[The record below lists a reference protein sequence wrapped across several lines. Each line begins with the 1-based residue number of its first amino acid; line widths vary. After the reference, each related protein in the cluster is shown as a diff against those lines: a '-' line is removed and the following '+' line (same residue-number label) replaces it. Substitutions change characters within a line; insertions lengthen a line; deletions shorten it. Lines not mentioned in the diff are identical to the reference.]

1 MVDSLNRKV
10 ILASRP
16 VGVPQADH
24 FAVKEHPRPAAAEGQ
39 FVLRNRFLSV
49 SPAMRG
55 WVNAAKNYSDP
66 VPVGAVMRA
75 NTVGEV
81 VESRHPGYAAGDIL
95 VGMFGWQTFA
105 VDDGSAVTTRL
116 ESPTAPLS
124 AYLGVL
130 GISGVT
136 AYFGLLDVG
145 RPKARD
151 TVVVSTAAGSVGSV
165 AGQIAKIKGCR
176 TVGLTGSDAK
186 VRQCIED
193 FGYDAAINY
202 RTADLDAAL
211 AEACPDGVDVYY
223 DNVSGAVSDAV
234 YRHLAM
240 GARCVICGTVSVA
253 SWDPPPQGPRIERY
267 MLVNRARF
275 QGFVIYDYRPRWPE
289 AVRDLSGWLKAG
301 ELTYRE
307 EILEGIDAAPGS
319 IARLY
324 DGDNMGKLSIRV

>member
-24 FAVKEHPRPAAAEGQ
+24 FAVKEDPRPAAAEGQ

-55 WVNAAKNYSDP
+55 WVNAVKNYSDP

-81 VESRHPGYAAGDIL
+81 VESRHPGDAAGEIL

-116 ESPTAPLS
+116 ENPTAPLS

-145 RPKARD
+145 RPKAGD